1 MQYNLADLYESLAD
15 AIGERL
21 ALVSGEHRLSFA
33 ELDTRANRVASYL
46 RSRGVG
52 AGDHVGL
59 HLYNGHE
66 FVESMLGVFKLR
78 AVPINLNYRYVAHEL
93 RYLVDNAD
101 LVAVVTEAEL
111 VSVVREASDDSPT
124 LTTVMVVGAGDGTG
138 TREMDYE
145 RALAQSS
152 PARDFGPRSGDDLY
166 IIYTGGTT
174 GMPKGVMWRHED
186 VFFAGLQGGCPGGEP
201 IETPEQ
207 LAENA
212 KTGDMAMNM
221 LPAAPFIHGAAQW
234 GAWIGLFTG
243 GTLVLQA
250 GRSFDPKRV
259 VELISEEQVSVITLV
274 GDAMARPIVDV
285 LADGDHD
292 TESLV
297 AVASAGA
304 ILSPSVRDRLQEL
317 LADAMVLN
325 NFGSTETGH
334 QGSAFPGQETGVD
347 GRPSFAMDDTNT
359 VFDEDYKQ
367 VEPGSGKIGRLAR
380 GHRIPL
386 GYYKDP
392 EKTAER
398 FVEIDGKRWSL
409 PGDFAT
415 IEADGRITV
424 YGRGAMCINTG
435 GEKVF
440 PEEVEEVL
448 KSHPSVFDALVV
460 GVADEQ
466 WMQRV
471 AAVVQLRDGHSST
484 LADLQAHCRERVAG
498 YKVPR
503 ELHLV
508 DTVARQPSGK
518 PDYAWAKRVAQEG
531 SASAGAP

>member
-1 MQYNLADLYESLAD
+1 
-15 AIGERL
+15 
-21 ALVSGEHRLSFA
+21 
-33 ELDTRANRVASYL
+33 
-46 RSRGVG
+46 
-52 AGDHVGL
+52 
-59 HLYNGHE
+59 
-66 FVESMLGVFKLR
+66 
-78 AVPINLNYRYVAHEL
+78 
-93 RYLVDNAD
+93 
-101 LVAVVTEAEL
+101 
-111 VSVVREASDDSPT
+111 
-124 LTTVMVVGAGDGTG
+124 
-138 TREMDYE
+138 
-145 RALAQSS
+145 
-152 PARDFGPRSGDDLY
+152 
-166 IIYTGGTT
+166 
-174 GMPKGVMWRHED
+174 
-186 VFFAGLQGGCPGGEP
+186 
-201 IETPEQ
+201 
-207 LAENA
+207 
-212 KTGDMAMNM
+212 
-221 LPAAPFIHGAAQW
+221 
-234 GAWIGLFTG
+234 
-243 GTLVLQA
+243 
-250 GRSFDPKRV
+250 
-259 VELISEEQVSVITLV
+259 
-274 GDAMARPIVDV
+274 
-285 LADGDHD
+285 
-292 TESLV
+292 
-297 AVASAGA
+297 
-304 ILSPSVRDRLQEL
+304 
-317 LADAMVLN
+317 MVLN

-359 VFDEDYKQ
+359 VFDEDYKP